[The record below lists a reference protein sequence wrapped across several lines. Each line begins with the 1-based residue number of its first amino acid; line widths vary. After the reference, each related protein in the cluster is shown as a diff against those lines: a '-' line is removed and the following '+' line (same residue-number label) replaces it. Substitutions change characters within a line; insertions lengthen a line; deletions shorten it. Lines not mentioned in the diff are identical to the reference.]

1 MQKIYVFLGQVFMK
15 KTGLKELFEIF
26 ITFFKI
32 GAFTLGGGYA
42 MLPLI
47 EKEVV
52 ENKKWAT
59 QEEIIDIFAIAQ
71 SVPGV
76 VAVNTSIFVG
86 YKRAKLKGGIA
97 AVLGAVLPSFLIILA
112 IYQLLFSLSNN
123 IYVIKAFA
131 GVRAGVTA
139 LILVTAIKLIKN
151 TIKDVFS
158 AVIAVIAFFLILL
171 FDNDILIILAGV
183 ILGIIKHLVSN
194 VKVIRKVNRS

>member
-1 MQKIYVFLGQVFMK
+1 MK

-123 IYVIKAFA
+123 NYVIKAFA

>member
-1 MQKIYVFLGQVFMK
+1 MK

>member
-123 IYVIKAFA
+123 NYVIKAFA

>member
-1 MQKIYVFLGQVFMK
+1 MK

-183 ILGIIKHLVSN
+183 IWGIIKHLVSN

>member
-1 MQKIYVFLGQVFMK
+1 MK

-112 IYQLLFSLSNN
+112 IYQLLFSFSNN